1 MKKKKQFKILTI
13 LALSLIIIITG
24 YIIFVQAQ
32 SVIEDFTTE
41 DNVAATWQT
50 TVATST
56 GQVTL
61 ELRDCD
67 VGAAVWFCSAS
78 TTCANDLGDGD
89 YILVAQAD
97 LASTKQWKTA
107 NTACDRPECGADGGQ
122 NGDNLVADNTVNFAT
137 NGYTARDACKDIGGR
152 LPTKDE
158 LDCINA
164 NIDTFGGA
172 DAFEAGYYWSSTE
185 ISAARAWLQTF
196 PGGTQDGSDKTGSRY
211 VRCVR
216 GWQNLVIL

>member
-1 MKKKKQFKILTI
+1 MKFTINKKQFKF
-13 LALSLIIIITG
+13 LAVFIVCAMAVIAG

-32 SVIEDFTTE
+32 FVTEDFTTE
-41 DNVAATWQT
+41 TNIAATWQT
-50 TVATST
+50 TVATTT

-67 VGAAVWFCSAS
+67 VGAAVWFCNAS
-78 TTCANDLGDGD
+78 TTCANYLEDGD

-97 LASTKQWKTA
+97 LATTKQWKTA

-137 NGYTARDACKDIGGR
+137 NGYTARNACKDIGGR

-158 LDCINA
+158 LNCIYTNKV
-164 NIDTFGGA
+164 TFGDSFA
-172 DAFEAGYYWSSTE
+172 DGPYWSSTE
-185 ISAARAWLQTF
+185 LSATYAWLQHFTT
-196 PGGTQDGSDKTGSRY
+196 GYQLYANKTGSLY

-216 GWQNLVIL
+216 GW

>member
-1 MKKKKQFKILTI
+1 MINKKQFKF
-13 LALSLIIIITG
+13 LAVFIVCAMAVIAG

-32 SVIEDFTTE
+32 FVTEDFTTE
-41 DNVAATWQT
+41 TNIAATWQT
-50 TVATST
+50 TVATTT

-67 VGAAVWFCSAS
+67 VGAAVWFCNAS
-78 TTCANDLGDGD
+78 TTCANYLEDGD

-97 LASTKQWKTA
+97 LATTKQWKTA
-107 NTACDRPECGADGGQ
+107 NTACNRPECGADGGQ

-137 NGYTARDACKDIGGR
+137 NGYTARNACKDIGGR

-158 LDCINA
+158 LNCIYTNKV
-164 NIDTFGGA
+164 TFGDSFA
-172 DAFEAGYYWSSTE
+172 DGYYWSSTE
-185 ISAARAWLQTF
+185 YSATNAW
-196 PGGTQDGSDKTGSRY
+196 TQYFTTGNQYNTNKTYSDY

-216 GWQNLVIL
+216 GW

>member
-1 MKKKKQFKILTI
+1 MKKKKQFQILI
-13 LALSLIIIITG
+13 VLALSLIIIITG

-41 DNVAATWQT
+41 DDIAATWQT

-67 VGAAVWFCSAS
+67 VGAAVWFCNAS

-89 YILVAQAD
+89 YILVVQSD

-158 LDCINA
+158 LNCMYTNKA
-164 NIDTFGGA
+164 TFGDNFA
-172 DAFEAGYYWSSTE
+172 DGYYWSSTE
-185 ISAARAWLQTF
+185 
-196 PGGTQDGSDKTGSRY
+196 GSDTYAWRQSFTTGSQYNLDKTPSRY

-216 GWQNLVIL
+216 GW